1 MTELERLEDDLRFV
15 RGAVAAS
22 DRKAA
27 PAGIYFLWAAAVL
40 AGFLLIDFRPGWVGW
55 YWLVAGPAGFLV
67 STALGWR
74 HARTSGQ
81 MSGVEGRRQ
90 LLHWGGMM
98 VAIGLAL
105 LLPGRGAVPWESV
118 NAVILLIVALG
129 YFTAGVHGERPFLWL
144 GALMAGGY
152 LLVMLTSAY
161 AWTIVGVLLAVALV
175 VAGLRG
181 GRADEAAP

>member
-15 RGAVAAS
+15 RGALDAS
-22 DRKAA
+22 DRKAFPSA
-27 PAGIYFLWAAAVL
+27 IYFLWAAAVL
-40 AGFLLIDFRPGWVGW
+40 AGFLLVDFRPGWVGW
-55 YWLVAGPAGFLV
+55 YWLVAGPAGFLI
-67 STALGWR
+67 SLALGWR

-81 MSGVEGRRQ
+81 VSATDGRRE

-98 VAIGLAL
+98 LAIGLAL
-105 LLPGRGAVPWESV
+105 LLPSRGGVAWESV

-129 YFTAGVHGERPFLWL
+129 YFTAGVHGERAFLWL

-161 AWTIVGVLLAVALV
+161 AWTIVGVSLAVALV

-181 GRADEAAP
+181 GRAHEAAP